1 MDVLIRF
8 VRKNSSVV
16 QGLQGQLLL
25 KGIRFLLIIQ
35 AELFVRDITRD
46 EF

>member
-16 QGLQGQLLL
+16 QGQQLLE
-25 KGIRFLLIIQ
+25 GIRFLLFIQ
-35 AELFVRDITRD
+35 AELFVRDIAGD

>member
-16 QGLQGQLLL
+16 QGQQLL
-25 KGIRFLLIIQ
+25 KGLRFLLFIRV
-35 AELFVRDITRD
+35 ELFVRDIAGD